1 MEKILGNYD
10 EELTLYAKKI
20 FLMFKTSSINWKAV
34 SLKDFIWIETAF
46 YVEMEM
52 QSKIKSYEME
62 VYVDLRA
69 LIKDLDDIQ
78 RIKLTGNKNSVL
90 NWNDLPSQ
98 RKNQPQLENNVEMR
112 KAFLKDLSDR
122 YKNK

>member
-20 FLMFKTSSINWKAV
+20 FLMFKSSSINWKAV
-34 SLKDFIWIETAF
+34 SLKDFIWIEAAF
-46 YVEMEM
+46 YVDMEM
-52 QSKIKSYEME
+52 QAKLKSYEME

-69 LIKDLDDIQ
+69 LLKDLDDIQ
-78 RIKLTGNKNSVL
+78 RIKLSGKKNTVL
-90 NWNDLPSQ
+90 NWSDLPSQ
-98 RKNQPQLENNVEMR
+98 RKNRPQLENNVEMR